1 MPKLT
6 VFKKSKMKSS
16 CGDLFADA
24 GLKINFDDDN
34 VKPHFDSDNCV
45 TDDHSFDDSTNSVR
59 HNFCKNENPSRRMGG
74 GEHKR
79 SQSFKEKSNLSSQ
92 GIENSGNTID
102 EEPSGHSINEKCYE
116 ERRFSRKRKGTG
128 NSEKEC
134 EVSRE
139 SIVESER
146 NNRCI
151 DERNL
156 KTSRTVKNKRRKN
169 ESTSGE
175 AHIEGEGKIKLTD
188 YPIGE
193 FLEADRILSPRNIE
207 FEKVIADDEFSAWI
221 VLDGKRYK
229 VSKWS
234 VVEGIYHQGL
244 DSLFLVKHYKPCKS
258 NK

>member
-24 GLKINFDDDN
+24 GLKINFDDDD
-34 VKPHFDSDNCV
+34 VKSHFDSDNCV
-45 TDDHSFDDSTNSVR
+45 ADDHSFDDITNSVR
-59 HNFCKNENPSRRMGG
+59 HNFCKNENSSKRVGG

-79 SQSFKEKSNLSSQ
+79 SQSFKEKSNFSSQ
-92 GIENSGNTID
+92 DIEKSGNTID
-102 EEPSGHSINEKCYE
+102 EESSGHSINEKCYE
-116 ERRFSRKRKGTG
+116 ECRFSRKRKGAG
-128 NSEKEC
+128 SSEKEC
-134 EVSRE
+134 EVSGE
-139 SIVESER
+139 SIAESER

-151 DERNL
+151 DEGNL

-175 AHIEGEGKIKLTD
+175 THIGGEGKIKLTD

-193 FLEADRILSPRNIE
+193 FLETDRILSPRNVD
-207 FEKVIADDEFSAWI
+207 FEMAVADDELSTWI
-221 VLDGKRYK
+221 VLDGKRHR

-234 VVEGIYHQGL
+234 VVEGVYRQGL

>member
-6 VFKKSKMKSS
+6 VFKKNKMKSS

-24 GLKINFDDDN
+24 GLETNFDDDN
-34 VKPHFDSDNCV
+34 VKPHFNSDNLV
-45 TDDHSFDDSTNSVR
+45 DDSCSVANSADIVGS
-59 HNFCKNENPSRRMGG
+59 NVFKDENPSKRVGG
-74 GEHKR
+74 SERKG
-79 SQSFKEKSNLSSQ
+79 SPNVKEKSNLPSQ
-92 GIENSGNTID
+92 DIEKFGNTID
-102 EEPSGHSINEKCYE
+102 EGDSGYSIDEKCYE
-116 ERRFSRKRKGTG
+116 ERRCSRKRKGAG

-134 EVSRE
+134 EVSRK
-139 SIVESER
+139 SIDEPER
-146 NNRCI
+146 NNRRFN
-151 DERNL
+151 EGNL
-156 KTSRTVKNKRRKN
+156 KTSRTVKNKRREN

-175 AHIEGEGKIKLTD
+175 TLIGGEGKIKLAD

-193 FLEADRILSPRNIE
+193 FFETDRILSPRTIE
-207 FEKVIADDEFSAWI
+207 FEKTSVDDEFSTWI
-221 VLDGKRYK
+221 VLGGKRYK

>member
-6 VFKKSKMKSS
+6 VFKKNKMKSS

-24 GLKINFDDDN
+24 GLKTNFDDN
-34 VKPHFDSDNCV
+34 VKLHLNSDNLV
-45 TDDHSFDDSTNSVR
+45 DDSCSVANSADIVGG
-59 HNFCKNENPSRRMGG
+59 NVFKDEKPSKRVGG
-74 GEHKR
+74 SKR
-79 SQSFKEKSNLSSQ
+79 KGSPNVKEKSNFPSQ
-92 GIENSGNTID
+92 DIEKFGNTID
-102 EEPSGHSINEKCYE
+102 EEPSGHIINEKCYE
-116 ERRFSRKRKGTG
+116 ERRFSRKRKGAG
-128 NSEKEC
+128 SSEKEC

-139 SIVESER
+139 SIAESER

-151 DERNL
+151 DEGNL

-175 AHIEGEGKIKLTD
+175 TRIGGEGKIKLTD
-188 YPIGE
+188 YPIGN
-193 FLEADRILSPRNIE
+193 FLETDRILSPRKIE
-207 FEKVIADDEFSAWI
+207 FEKAIADDEFSTWI

>member
-24 GLKINFDDDN
+24 GLKTNFDDDD
-34 VKPHFDSDNCV
+34 VKSHFDSDNCV
-45 TDDHSFDDSTNSVR
+45 ADDHSFDDITNSVR
-59 HNFCKNENPSRRMGG
+59 HNFCKNENSSKRVGG

-79 SQSFKEKSNLSSQ
+79 SQSFKEKSNFSSQ
-92 GIENSGNTID
+92 DIEKSGNTID
-102 EEPSGHSINEKCYE
+102 EESSEHSINEKCYE
-116 ERRFSRKRKGTG
+116 ECRFSRKRKGTG
-128 NSEKEC
+128 SFEKEC
-134 EVSRE
+134 EVSGE
-139 SIVESER
+139 SIAESER

-151 DERNL
+151 DEGNL

-169 ESTSGE
+169 ESTSDKT
-175 AHIEGEGKIKLTD
+175 HIGGEGKIKLTD

-193 FLEADRILSPRNIE
+193 FLETNRILSPRNVE
-207 FEKVIADDEFSAWI
+207 FEKAITDDDFSTWI

-234 VVEGIYHQGL
+234 VVEGTYHQGL